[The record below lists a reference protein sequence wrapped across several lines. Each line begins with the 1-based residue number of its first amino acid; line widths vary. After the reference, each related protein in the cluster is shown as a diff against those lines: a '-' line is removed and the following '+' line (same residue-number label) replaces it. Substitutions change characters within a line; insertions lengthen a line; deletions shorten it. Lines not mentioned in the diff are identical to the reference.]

1 MSWADLT
8 VASWRWADNDG
19 QQGEPILVDS
29 KMKFQRKRSLT
40 LHNYIGFSLCFFVPL
55 PPAAGAVALDA
66 NDDNDYYDDNN
77 WLQIIDRA
85 QDCYSTQ
92 FNGVGA
98 RLVASDEGAA
108 LCRALSA
115 VCFAARQEKALFS
128 YEFDRSNGRFLVRL
142 CDERLISVVPP
153 PSSPPSTQETTGLPL
168 SSSPMLPPAS
178 PLLSL
183 PSSPLSSSPT
193 SPSVVAGAASGEQS
207 RASADA
213 ERRARYF
220 LDSYVPKL
228 LSSNGIGAQD
238 IGAIQKTLDRSLV
251 RAALTTRMAQW
262 LPVLIGPP
270 GEDTIICSSS
280 VLGEYLALHHETL
293 SSSSLLPAITRE
305 QPWPLLT
312 EEHLLTARRC
322 IHDQIVELLRLGVR
336 SASTLPTT
344 LPTTLVVAAA
354 STTAATTISRKRVR
368 MNSLE
373 QWWYRFL
380 KRGYT
385 VRLLMSRDDSALLCY
400 AVQQQQ
406 EPAAASAAL
415 PAVVED
421 NVALL
426 SSATEDSVAATFTTV
441 ATSVTDTFATSTSA
455 ATTAASTCTSTAST
469 TVCSAATSAT
479 DTGATTTSAPTSAVC
494 STTSAASAAA
504 STSTSSASVS
514 TSTTAASTAA
524 ANSSVAAGAAST
536 DEIHWSSCWLKV
548 GPTELLHANY
558 QAFLRAHKD
567 TLCDADIVPFADYTG
582 FPSAIADH
590 FFDEGYVRKS
600 SRPRIL
606 VPKTATT
613 AAEYNALSESS
624 DDPPVLAHRV
634 RSQVRCFAVPPLDS
648 CRTYFAKKY
657 NVTF

>member
-55 PPAAGAVALDA
+55 PPAAGAAALDA
-66 NDDNDYYDDNN
+66 NDDNDYDDNN

-98 RLVASDEGAA
+98 RLLASDEGAA

-238 IGAIQKTLDRSLV
+238 IGVIQKTLDRSLV

-293 SSSSLLPAITRE
+293 SSSSLLPAITRA

-373 QWWYRFL
+373 QWWYPFL

-400 AVQQQQ
+400 SVQQQ

-426 SSATEDSVAATFTTV
+426 SSAT
-441 ATSVTDTFATSTSA
+441 DTA
-455 ATTAASTCTSTAST
+455 
-469 TVCSAATSAT
+469 
-479 DTGATTTSAPTSAVC
+479 ATTTSAPTSAVC
-494 STTSAASAAA
+494 STTAAASTAA
-504 STSTSSASVS
+504 STSTSASVS
-514 TSTTAASTAA
+514 TSTTAASTT
-524 ANSSVAAGAAST
+524 AASASRVT
-536 DEIHWSSCWLKV
+536 DEFHWSSCWLKV

-624 DDPPVLAHRV
+624 DDPPVLANRV

-648 CRTYFAKKY
+648 CRAYFAKKY